1 MKVSMRR
8 EAFTLIE
15 LLVVIAIM
23 AILMGLLLGAVQK
36 VRDTAN
42 NMQSMNNL
50 RNIGTA
56 VTNCATQNKDKLP
69 PGWGSFRSSPTMT
82 GYMHL
87 MPYLDQENIY
97 RDYISTYNNPAN
109 SANPIG
115 AAMTAAG
122 AIPFKGLHANAD
134 VSIDSSTSQVS
145 YSLNGV
151 LFPGATG
158 QGSNLTTPV
167 GAGVVSTF
175 KLGKDLINGSGN
187 TLVALERSA
196 VCAGGVIH
204 NFNGSGITGG
214 VQARMVMGPVN
225 TSVITQLVP
234 ASQIRPAKN
243 IADDNYVQGFAS
255 SGFHAVMADASAKN
269 ISLNVQPAV
278 FNAVCN
284 FNVSPASGSSIFA
297 SWDD

>member
-69 PGWGSFRSSPTMT
+69 PGWGSFRSSPVMT
-82 GYMHL
+82 GFMHL

-97 RDYISTYNNPAN
+97 RDYISSYNNPAN
-109 SANPIG
+109 SANALG
-115 AAMTAAG
+115 AAMSAAG
-122 AIPFKGLHANAD
+122 SVPFKGLHANAD
-134 VSIDSSTSQVS
+134 VSIDPSTSQVS
-145 YSLNGV
+145 YSLNAV

-158 QGSNLTTPV
+158 QGTNLTAS
-167 GAGVVSTF
+167 AGSGVSSSF
-175 KLGKDLINGSGN
+175 KLGKDLVNGSGN
-187 TLVALERSA
+187 TLIALERSA
-196 VCAGGVIH
+196 VCAGGIIH

-284 FNVSPASGSSIFA
+284 FNVSPSGGSSIFA